1 MSLRLLPLHI
11 APTARCSALGG
22 DKSKKQLLV

>member
-1 MSLRLLPLHI
+1 MSTHPLPLQH
-11 APTARCSALGG
+11 AQPARRGALGG